1 MTIPLFIIH
10 AAGGGEHIFSA
21 NRWVP
26 YFSFNFNIGET
37 MKQLSF
43 HEKKK
48 IRSRL
53 LAIYREAG
61 KVTERDLLRLSA
73 LTGVNYSIIAEIH
86 KSIHYHPSQ
95 GVKEYMKGKIASNK

>member
-1 MTIPLFIIH
+1 MTVPLFMTH
-10 AAGGGEHIFSA
+10 AMNEGDPIFSA
-21 NRWVP
+21 SGWDP
-26 YFSFNFNIGET
+26 YFSFNLNIGET

-53 LAIYREAG
+53 IAIYRETG

-86 KSIHYHPSQ
+86 KSTHYYPLE
-95 GVKEYMKGKIASNK
+95 GAKEYTKGKIASK